1 MKSYVDANALVK
13 MYLHLPGRAAAIGF
27 LRRLPQAEVWPVP
40 ITSLLRFEVTNAI
53 ERMVFETRNGAALGV
68 TPEAALL
75 AQGDFTDDFKA
86 GQRLRLHPLN
96 LADIESE
103 FESLAR
109 RHTAREGFRTYDVI
123 HVASALTLRCARFLS
138 FDDKANR
145 LAKLVGL
152 ETL

>member
-1 MKSYVDANALVK
+1 MKSYVDANALVQ
-13 MYLHLPGRAAAIGF
+13 MYLHLPGRTAAIGF
-27 LRRLPQAEVWPVP
+27 LRGRPAAEVWPVP
-40 ITSLLRFEVTNAI
+40 VTSLLRFEVTNAI

-75 AQGDFTDDFKA
+75 AHEDFAEDFKA
-86 GQRLRLHPLN
+86 GRRLRLHPLN

-103 FESLAR
+103 FESLVR
-109 RHTAREGFRTYDVI
+109 QHTAREGFRTYDII
-123 HVASALTLRCARFLS
+123 HVASALTLRCTRFLS
-138 FDDKANR
+138 FDAKANR